1 MSTRIEVTEDQIQ
14 AGFKALLGSERDRV
28 SLSMVRAILTGAL
41 NPPLVLCKNC
51 GKIEAQHH
59 RLNMPHANVGT
70 NGAFGWTSISACPG
84 AVWEASE

>member
-1 MSTRIEVTEDQIQ
+1 MSTRTEVTEDQIQ

-59 RLNMPHANVGT
+59 RLNM
-70 NGAFGWTSISACPG
+70 FGRHRNETIIEGPVESGQRENAC
-84 AVWEASE
+84 AI